1 MLDTGDDPFGWADD
15 PAVVMV
21 CLTFVEG
28 LTSAEIFGIFSA
40 EELDVPM
47 KPGPLSVLA
56 GGDRSGIRIGQAGGW
71 AVVVE
76 LDSLVATKPAVLNR
90 LSASG
95 RRVVQVSRTGSGLE
109 GFVYWRDG
117 ELQCHFDPINPV
129 TRTGSNPGALVT
141 EMRASG
147 IDPSR
152 AEALQGNEMYR
163 LAAEVSGVVADSNLV
178 LGAELAAGLVA
189 RRRRRFS

>member
-1 MLDTGDDPFGWADD
+1 MLDTGDDPFAWADD

-21 CLTFVEG
+21 CLTFAEG
-28 LTSAEIFGIFSA
+28 ITPGEVFGILSA
-40 EELDVPM
+40 EELAAPR

-56 GGDRSGIRIGQAGGW
+56 GGDRSGIRVAQVGGW

-76 LDSLVATKPAVLNR
+76 LESLVAAKPDVLAG

-95 RRVVQVSRTGSGLE
+95 KRAVQVARTGSGLE
-109 GFVYWRDG
+109 GFAYWRDG
-117 ELQCHFDPINPV
+117 ELRCRFDPIDPT
-129 TRTGSNPGALVT
+129 TRTGSNPDGLVT
-141 EMRASG
+141 QMRAAG

-152 AEALQGNEMYR
+152 GKALQGNEMFR
-163 LAAEVSGVVADSNLV
+163 LAAAVSGVVADADLV